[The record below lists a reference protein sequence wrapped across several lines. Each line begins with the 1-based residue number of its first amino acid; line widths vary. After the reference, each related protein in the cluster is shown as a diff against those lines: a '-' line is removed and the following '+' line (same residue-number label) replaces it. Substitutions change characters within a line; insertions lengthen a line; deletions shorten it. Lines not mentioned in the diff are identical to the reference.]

1 MSLGTIALGCV
12 FCIGF
17 LIRGNG
23 NASESPDVTMDL
35 TSLVQKAFEHYDS
48 GRFEASIQLLTKADR
63 ISPNQPDIL
72 ELLAMTHLEANRP
85 ERALHFYERKLSLLS
100 LGDTNDIA
108 TTSYSLGVVYT
119 KLNQPMK
126 AAAYYKVCYSTTRIF
141 IFFMI
146 LKRTLCVTMSIIRM
160 LTATWASFSQS

>member
-12 FCIGF
+12 FYCIGF
-17 LIRGNG
+17 LIRGSG
-23 NASESPDVTMDL
+23 NASESSDVTMDL

-141 IFFMI
+141 IF
-146 LKRTLCVTMSIIRM
+146 L
-160 LTATWASFSQS
+160 